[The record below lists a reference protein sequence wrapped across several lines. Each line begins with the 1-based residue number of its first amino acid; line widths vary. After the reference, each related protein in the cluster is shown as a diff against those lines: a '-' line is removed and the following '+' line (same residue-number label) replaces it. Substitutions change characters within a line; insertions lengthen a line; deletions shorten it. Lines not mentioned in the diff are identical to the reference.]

1 MKNSIATLFSILALA
16 GCASSPM
23 QGYRPAD
30 TPKQF
35 WQIDGDF
42 NPLNRAV
49 KIRVDGQQVIAG
61 KFPFL
66 SRQTDLSGSYKGRP
80 VTASCS
86 QTVGLLVIKTQ
97 CIVFVNNERA
107 TTLQF

>member
-1 MKNSIATLFSILALA
+1 MKNSIALFSILVLA
-16 GCASSPM
+16 GCASSPI

-86 QTVGLLVIKTQ
+86 QTAGLLGFKTQ
-97 CIVFVNNERA
+97 CMVFVNNERA
-107 TTLQF
+107 MTLQF